1 MILLTLILIF
11 SIVEGGLERKEN
23 WNEVCLPFSFNMGEY
38 VKIIFS
44 SDISF
49 VFPFVFII
57 IITASINWDYG
68 IKLVKDSV

>member
-1 MILLTLILIF
+1 MTLILIF
-11 SIVEGGLERKEN
+11 VTVEGGLDRKEN
-23 WNEVCLPFSFNMGEY
+23 WKEVCLPFSFNMGEY

-57 IITASINWDYG
+57 ITATTNWDYG
-68 IKLVKDSV
+68 IKVVKDSL